1 MNGDE
6 RGITAS
12 RLAALR
18 ETAVVAGLAL
28 AALWVIPRQT
38 ASGPAFGPVLGLQP
52 GLLPTVC
59 AGVIAV
65 VALVALV
72 LRLWKPEP
80 LQPERSA
87 PIWPAALLSG
97 VAIAGVLAMQFI
109 GPVASGLLAV
119 ALGLAALGER
129 RLRIVVPTL
138 AGTVL
143 VLALIFQVWR

>member
-6 RGITAS
+6 RGVTAS

-38 ASGPAFGPVLGLQP
+38 ASGTVLGLQP

-59 AGVIAV
+59 AGVIVV
-65 VALVALV
+65 VALLALV
-72 LRLWKPEP
+72 LRLWRPE
-80 LQPERSA
+80 LLRPERSA
-87 PIWPAALLSG
+87 PIWPAALIAA
-97 VAIAGVLAMQFI
+97 VAIAGVLALQFL
-109 GPVASGLLAV
+109 GPVACGLLVV

-129 RLRIVVPTL
+129 RLRIVLPTL
-138 AGTVL
+138 AGTAAA
-143 VLALIFQVWR
+143 LAIVFQPWR